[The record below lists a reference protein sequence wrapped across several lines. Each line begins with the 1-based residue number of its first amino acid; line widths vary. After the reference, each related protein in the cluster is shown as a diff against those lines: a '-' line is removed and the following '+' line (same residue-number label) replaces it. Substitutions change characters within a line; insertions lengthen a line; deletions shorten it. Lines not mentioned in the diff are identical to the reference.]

1 MSETA
6 RILRFYTRLTER
18 QQEVACLVARG
29 YSNAEVAQQLYIKP
43 SVVAGH
49 LTEIYTRLQKTLNT
63 PERPNRVVLARMITL
78 LMVEY
83 PELLREPDP
92 DTSRF

>member
-6 RILRFYTRLTER
+6 RVLRFYTRLTER
-18 QQEVACLVARG
+18 QQEVASLVARG
-29 YSNAEVAQQLYIKP
+29 YSNAEVAQRLCIKS

-49 LTEIYTRLQKTLNT
+49 LTEIYTRLQTSLDT
-63 PERPNRVVLARMITL
+63 PERPNRVVLARVMTL
-78 LMVEY
+78 LLVEY

-92 DTSRF
+92 DTPLF